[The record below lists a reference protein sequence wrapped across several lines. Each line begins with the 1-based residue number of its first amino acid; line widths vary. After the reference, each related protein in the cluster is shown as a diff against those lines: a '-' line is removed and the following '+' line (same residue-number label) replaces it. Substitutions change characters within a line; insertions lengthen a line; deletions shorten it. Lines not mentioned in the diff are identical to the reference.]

1 MALRAV
7 MRTVQHESG
16 YSQWKQVVSI
26 APARPGVSIGRVA
39 YDETALS
46 WYALRTRANH
56 EFIARDQLRALEIP
70 EFLPFYSRISNWS
83 DRRKTLSRPLFPGYL
98 FAQVDARDP
107 SPIRR
112 AAAVVQVI
120 GLRAGDGAIDGD
132 VIENLMRATAD
143 PSRVEPAEYPAPDF
157 IRGEFVTITRGP
169 LAGLRGVIE
178 RTKTARRLIVAV
190 DILARACAVE
200 LRERDVLKAA

>member
-1 MALRAV
+1 MVRL
-7 MRTVQHESG
+7 
-16 YSQWKQVVSI
+16 

-39 YDETALS
+39 SEETAVS

-83 DRRKTLSRPLFPGYL
+83 DRRKTVSRPLFPGYL
-98 FAQVDARDP
+98 FARVDPLDA
-107 SPIRR
+107 SPVWR

-120 GLRAGDGAIDGD
+120 GLRDGCAIDGA

-143 PSRVEPAEYPAPDF
+143 PSRVEPADYPAPDF
-157 IRGEFVTITRGP
+157 MRGELVTITRGP

-178 RTKTARRLIVAV
+178 RTKTARRLIVVV

>member
-1 MALRAV
+1 MVRL
-7 MRTVQHESG
+7 
-16 YSQWKQVVSI
+16 

-39 YDETALS
+39 SEETAVS

-83 DRRKTLSRPLFPGYL
+83 DRRKTVSRPLFPGYL
-98 FAQVDARDP
+98 FARVDPLDA
-107 SPIRR
+107 SPVWR

-120 GLRAGDGAIDGD
+120 GLRDGCAIDGA

-143 PSRVEPAEYPAPDF
+143 PSRVEPAEYPEPDF
-157 IRGEFVTITRGP
+157 MRGELVTITRGP

-178 RTKTARRLIVAV
+178 RTKTARRLIVVV

-200 LRERDVLKAA
+200 LRDRDVLKAA